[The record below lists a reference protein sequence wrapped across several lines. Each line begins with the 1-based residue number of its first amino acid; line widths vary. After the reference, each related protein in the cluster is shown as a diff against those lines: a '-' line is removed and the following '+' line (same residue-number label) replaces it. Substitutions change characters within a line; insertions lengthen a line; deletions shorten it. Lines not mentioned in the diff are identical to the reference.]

1 MVVPYCSML
10 LLRFPMQLNRVTCR
24 TMDITD
30 TQMQLS
36 PAEFKYQN
44 FLNKWNSVKCIAD
57 VDLRF
62 NIPVTSEKSRFE
74 SLIFVS
80 REIQHIA
87 SSKNE
92 IFSGDML

>member
-1 MVVPYCSML
+1 ML
-10 LLRFPMQLNRVTCR
+10 LLRFPKQLNRVTCR
-24 TMDITD
+24 TMDIAD

-36 PAEFKYQN
+36 PAEFKYQS
-44 FLNKWNSVKCIAD
+44 FISKWNSVKCVAD

-80 REIQHIA
+80 RETQHIA
-87 SSKNE
+87 SSKRV
-92 IFSGDML
+92 IFLRLML